1 MFTIVMHQFG
11 KMSLFAHVVDAGS
24 ISAAAD
30 RLGVSKSVVSQH
42 LKTLEQEL
50 GVILIKRTTRRQF
63 LTEPG
68 KRFYEACKALNQI
81 AETAWEDVQAQQLEP
96 EGSVHITAPNALIES
111 LLTPII
117 SKLMQQYPGVLVKLT
132 CDDQHLDMMAHN
144 IDIAVRIGT
153 SKDSTLKQKRLGSF
167 RDVLCG
173 HARFSQ
179 EKLTQVPYIANA
191 WEGTLITHQFRTK
204 NGEKRALTP
213 KVSCITNA
221 FHSTV
226 SLIRAGAGIGLVPD
240 FYLKNYLTDVTRLMP
255 QACLP
260 ENPVYLLTPF
270 SRHTPMAVQV
280 CIDALSVGIQ
290 GRLSEHYR

>member
-1 MFTIVMHQFG
+1 
-11 KMSLFAHVVDAGS
+11 MSLFAHVVEAGS
-24 ISAAAD
+24 LSGAAEK
-30 RLGVSKSVVSQH
+30 LGLSKSVISQH
-42 LKTLEQEL
+42 LKVLEQEL
-50 GVILIKRTTRRQF
+50 GVVLIKRTTRRQF

-81 AETAWEDVQAQQLEP
+81 AEAAWEDIQAQQVEP

-117 SKLMQQYPGVLVKLT
+117 CELMQQYPGVLVKLT

-153 SKDSTLKQKRLGSF
+153 SKDSTLRQKRLGRF

-173 HARFSQ
+173 HARFSK
-179 EKLTQVPYIANA
+179 EKLTQAPYIANA
-191 WEGTLITHQFRTK
+191 WEGAQITHQFITE
-204 NGEKRALTP
+204 NGEKRTLTP

-240 FYLKNYLTDVTRLMP
+240 FYLKRFLRDVTMLMP
-255 QACLP
+255 HASMP
-260 ENPVYLLTPF
+260 ENSVYLLTPF
-270 SRHTPMAVQV
+270 SKHTPMAVQV
-280 CIDALSVGIQ
+280 CMDALSAGIRD
-290 GRLSEHYR
+290 RLSEHDKVK

>member
-1 MFTIVMHQFG
+1 MRQLG
-11 KMSLFAHVVDAGS
+11 KMSLFAHVVEAGS
-24 ISAAAD
+24 LSGAAEK
-30 RLGVSKSVVSQH
+30 LGLSKSVISQH
-42 LKTLEQEL
+42 LKVLEQEL
-50 GVILIKRTTRRQF
+50 GVVLIKRTTRRQF

-68 KRFYEACKALNQI
+68 KRFYEACKSLNQI
-81 AETAWEDVQAQQLEP
+81 AEAAWEDIQAQQVEP

-117 SKLMQQYPGVLVKLT
+117 GELMQQYPGVLVKLT

-153 SKDSTLKQKRLGSF
+153 SKDSTLKQKRLGRF

-173 HARFSQ
+173 HARFSK
-179 EKLTQVPYIANA
+179 EKLTQAPYIANA
-191 WEGTLITHQFRTK
+191 WEGALITHQFITE
-204 NGEKRALTP
+204 NGEEKTLTP

-240 FYLKNYLTDVTRLMP
+240 FYLKHFLKDVTVLLP
-255 QACLP
+255 QASLS
-260 ENPVYLLTPF
+260 ENSVYLLTPF
-270 SRHTPMAVQV
+270 SKHTPMAVQV
-280 CIDALSVGIQ
+280 CMDALSAGIQ
-290 GRLSEHYR
+290 DRLSEYDR